1 MKWYVYIAR
10 DDENIVEG
18 ICNDL
23 IAEDNLL
30 NYENDWATNY
40 KIVWFL
46 ETKNKI
52 DALSKL
58 KSISTLSLEEKLDL
72 ISESKKIIIMSEN
85 HDIDKE
91 KYPLVV
97 NLKCTLEI
105 INFFN
110 ELPELWK
117 LNDLYLEN
125 VAEYLA
131 IRRSQVMNVKLWDI
145 SIDSSKYVGI
155 ITREKFYPII
165 KY

>member
-30 NYENDWATNY
+30 NYENDWDTNY

-85 HDIDKE
+85 HDINKE

>member
-10 DDENIVEG
+10 DDEDIVEG

-58 KSISTLSLEEKLDL
+58 KSISTLSLEQKLDL

-131 IRRSQVMNVKLWDI
+131 IRRSQVINVKLWDI
-145 SIDSSKYVGI
+145 SIDSSKFVGI

>member
-1 MKWYVYIAR
+1 MNWYVYIAR
-10 DDENIVEG
+10 DDENLVEG

-30 NYENDWATNY
+30 NHENDWNTNY
-40 KIVWFL
+40 QIVWFI
-46 ETKNKI
+46 ETKNKLE
-52 DALSKL
+52 ALSKL
-58 KSISTLSLEEKLDL
+58 KSISSLSIEQKLDL

-85 HDIDKE
+85 NDIDKD
-91 KYPLVV
+91 KYPLVA

-105 INFFN
+105 INFLN

-117 LNDLYLEN
+117 LNDLYLES

-145 SIDSSKYVGI
+145 SIDTSKYVGI
-155 ITREKFYPII
+155 ITRDKFYPIV

>member
-40 KIVWFL
+40 KIVWFV

-58 KSISTLSLEEKLDL
+58 KSISILSLEEKLDL
-72 ISESKKIIIMSEN
+72 ISESKKIVIMSEN

-145 SIDSSKYVGI
+145 SIDSSKFVGI

>member
-1 MKWYVYIAR
+1 MKISNNFFFFKKLLANVNTII
-10 DDENIVEG
+10 E
-18 ICNDL
+18 L
-23 IAEDNLL
+23 IPRIGK
-30 NYENDWATNY
+30 Y
-40 KIVWFL
+40 K
-46 ETKNKI
+46 
-52 DALSKL
+52 LSKL
-58 KSISTLSLEEKLDL
+58 KSISILSLEEKLDL

>member
-1 MKWYVYIAR
+1 MNWYVYIAR
-10 DDENIVEG
+10 DEDEIVEG

-23 IAEDNLL
+23 ITEDSLL
-30 NYENDWATNY
+30 NSENDWKSNY
-40 KIVWFL
+40 QIVWFI

-58 KSISTLSLEEKLDL
+58 KSITNLTHEQKLDL
-72 ISESKKIIIMSEN
+72 ISESKKIIIMSEQN
-85 HDIDKE
+85 DIDKSR
-91 KYPLVV
+91 YPLVA
-97 NLKCTLEI
+97 NLKSTLEI
-105 INFFN
+105 INFLN

-117 LNDLYLEN
+117 LNDMYLES

-145 SIDSSKYVGI
+145 SIDCSKYVGI
-155 ITREKFYPII
+155 ITKDKFYPIV